1 MKIISAIFC
10 SILGTL
16 SLIKG
21 EDKVG
26 FVYEL
31 VRHGARA
38 PILNGEQQFFKVP
51 LEQLTESGMR

>member
-1 MKIISAIFC
+1 MASSVAKRRGMTSLVEERQVVIIAWIV
-10 SILGTL
+10 GTI
-16 SLIKG
+16 SVVQC

-38 PILNGEQQFFKVP
+38 PILNGEQ
-51 LEQLTESGMR
+51 